1 MKNRTFLA
9 AALTSLCLV
18 ALMSMN
24 NARAADLTTSFIAMV
39 SASNSRI

>member
-9 AALTSLCLV
+9 AALTSLCVV

-24 NARAADLTTSFIAMV
+24 NARAAEVTTSFTVAIV
-39 SASNSRI
+39 ASNSR